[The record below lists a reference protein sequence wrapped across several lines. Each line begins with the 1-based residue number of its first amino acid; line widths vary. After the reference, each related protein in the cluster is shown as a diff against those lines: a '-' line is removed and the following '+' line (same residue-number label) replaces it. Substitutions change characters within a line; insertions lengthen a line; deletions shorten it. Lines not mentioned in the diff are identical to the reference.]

1 MYAIVATGGKQYRVS
16 VGDLVDVEK
25 IDKPVGENVELNRV
39 LMTIAD
45 NGEVQSGKPILE
57 DVSVIGRVM
66 RQYKD
71 KKVIVFKS
79 KRRKGYRRKYG
90 HRQQY
95 TQLKVEEIKDKSQ
108 RDFQAEESE

>member
-1 MYAIVATGGKQYRVS
+1 MYAIVATGGKQCRVS
-16 VGDLVDVEK
+16 AGDLVDVEM
-25 IDKPVGENVELNRV
+25 IDRPVGEDVEINNV
-39 LMTIAD
+39 LMTVAD
-45 NGEVQSGKPILE
+45 NGEVRIGTPILE
-57 DVSVIGRVM
+57 DVSVVGKVM

-95 TQLKVEEIKDKSQ
+95 TQLKIEEIRYGSQ
-108 RDFQAEESE
+108 NELQNESE